1 MSDDVLLYLLIGI
14 GVVFLIIIIAYLQ
27 IRKKMQSSQ
36 YKQLQQLRRG
46 TQKSAFS
53 ADIIFQR
60 LLKFL
65 IAVHYCT

>member
-60 LLKFL
+60 LYLQYRKYHL
-65 IAVHYCT
+65 